1 VKSMGPKIAPYKT
14 LGASWGRSFGPE
26 ELRIKLRRIS
36 GLLFKGFTIFSLGIF
51 QKNVFGC
58 VRKFKNEDLGLKISQ
73 KWYSLEDC
81 EKYGTKDSTLRN
93 TRC

>member
-1 VKSMGPKIAPYKT
+1 VKSMGPKIAPWGT
-14 LGASWGRSFGPE
+14 LDTSWRRSFRPE
-26 ELRIKLRRIS
+26 KLRIELRGIC

-51 QKNVFGC
+51 QKNVLGC
-58 VRKFKNEDLGLKISQ
+58 VRKFKHEDLGLKISQ

-93 TRC
+93 TRR